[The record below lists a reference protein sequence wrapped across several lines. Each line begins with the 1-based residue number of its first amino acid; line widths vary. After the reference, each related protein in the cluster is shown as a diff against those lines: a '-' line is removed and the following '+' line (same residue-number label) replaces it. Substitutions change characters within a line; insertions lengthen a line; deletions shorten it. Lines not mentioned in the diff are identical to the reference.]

1 MSRRITSIDVA
12 RGAGVSQSTVSRVF
26 NESSAAVTAATR
38 ERVLT
43 VARQM
48 GYQPNAIARMMSS
61 QQTNIVGIV
70 MAEIT
75 NPFYPY
81 VLEKFLSRLQE
92 SNRQALLFTAPVD
105 QPLDDILPLILQ
117 HQVDALIV
125 TSATLS
131 SAMAAQAAQAGMPV
145 ILFNRTV
152 PGSQASAVCA
162 DNVEGGRKI
171 ANLLL
176 DSGHQRLAYISGSAN
191 TSTNIDREKG
201 FSDRL
206 SERGVLHW
214 QRAEAHYTYQSGYD
228 AALSLLTGDERP
240 DGIFAANDITAL
252 GAIDAARALGL
263 RVGEDVS
270 IAGFDDIPMAGWS
283 AYNLTTI
290 RQDVDTMIDRT
301 IELMLDKIAEPA
313 SPATLRL
320 VSGQVIVRASVRG
333 LRPES
338 AV

>member
-1 MSRRITSIDVA
+1 
-12 RGAGVSQSTVSRVF
+12 
-26 NESSAAVTAATR
+26 
-38 ERVLT
+38 
-43 VARQM
+43 
-48 GYQPNAIARMMSS
+48 
-61 QQTNIVGIV
+61 
-70 MAEIT
+70 
-75 NPFYPY
+75 
-81 VLEKFLSRLQE
+81 VLEKFLGRLQQ
-92 SNRQALLFTAPVD
+92 SGRQSLLFTASAD
-105 QPLDDILPLILQ
+105 QKVDDILPQILQ

-131 SAMAAQAAQAGMPV
+131 SDMAAQAARAGMPI
-145 ILFNRTV
+145 ILFNRTIL
-152 PGSQASAVCA
+152 GSQASAVCA
-162 DNVEGGRKI
+162 DNVEGGRQI

-176 DSGHQRLAYISGSAN
+176 DSGHQRLAYISGIAN

-206 SERGVLHW
+206 RERGMLHW

-228 AALSLLTGDERP
+228 AALSLLASNDHP

-252 GAIDAARALGL
+252 GAMDAACALGL

-270 IAGFDDIPMAGWS
+270 IAGFDDIPMAGWN

-301 IELMLDKIAEPA
+301 IELMLEKIADPT

-320 VSGQVIVRASVRG
+320 VSGQLIVRGSVRG
-333 LRPES
+333 VRPEGTL
-338 AV
+338 